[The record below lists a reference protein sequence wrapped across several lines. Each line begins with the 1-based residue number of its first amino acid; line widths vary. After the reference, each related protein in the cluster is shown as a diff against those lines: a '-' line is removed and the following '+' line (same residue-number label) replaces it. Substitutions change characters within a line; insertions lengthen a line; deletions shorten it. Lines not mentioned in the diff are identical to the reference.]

1 MDDHLVLVL
10 LFGLVVPAA
19 AQNTSDK
26 IDGILNTGYLLL
38 VLARFI
44 EQ

>member
-10 LFGLVVPAA
+10 LSGLLVPAA

-26 IDGILNTGYLLL
+26 IDGILNTGT
-38 VLARFI
+38 LALSSGPLY
-44 EQ
+44 